1 VGENTVGQNTIVQPN
16 RRQGSVFLERRRL
29 LGALG
34 LAGLGVVSGSLIEET
49 APRAAAT
56 QDKKPGPKFDV
67 SPPPDD
73 VNDLSMEVAALRTM
87 YLLKASPDQAPDL
100 PDRNQFNGIFY
111 LAKFPKPTAEP
122 PRDRN
127 EAKVSKNY
135 RKVLNDLRAAFIM
148 NHEARIRELS
158 DQLEE
163 ITKDEKPELDDA
175 IEVTEPARKNTHQ
188 LLLYFDANRT
198 VPYLAAYG
206 KEFPDP
212 FMLILTSI
220 GSAAKS
226 TKPSAEEWPAVRDF
240 VIKEV
245 SWQVG
250 GLNPKK
256 QQQIGAQVTEFLDMA
271 SKLSETELKK
281 GGLPGGKLKG
291 QIGKIVNVADC
302 ADIIRNVLQQDLAEL
317 LSNPRLL
324 AVRQAR
330 KDYLGVIGHWAGK
343 GDGQVWSPR

>member
-1 VGENTVGQNTIVQPN
+1 
-16 RRQGSVFLERRRL
+16 L
-29 LGALG
+29 LGTLG
-34 LAGLGVVSGSLIEET
+34 VAGLGLLSSAVVDQS
-49 APRAAAT
+49 APRANAA
-56 QDKKPGPKFDV
+56 QDKKPRPKFDV

-73 VNDLSMEVAALRTM
+73 VNDLSMEVAALRTI

-122 PRDRN
+122 PRDRK

-135 RKVLNDLRAAFIM
+135 RKVLTDLRAAFIA

-163 ITKDEKPELDDA
+163 ITKDEQPELDDA
-175 IEVTEPARKNTHQ
+175 IEVTELARNVTHK

-226 TKPSAEEWPAVRDF
+226 TKPSADEWPAIRDF
-240 VIKEV
+240 VVKEV

-256 QQQIGAQVTEFLDMA
+256 QQQIGAQVAEFLDMA
-271 SKLSETELKK
+271 GKLSDAELKK
-281 GGLPGGKLKG
+281 GPAGGAIEGPDRQNG
-291 QIGKIVNVADC
+291 QRG
-302 ADIIRNVLQQDLAEL
+302 
-317 LSNPRLL
+317 RLL
-324 AVRQAR
+324 QHHPQRAGTGPGRTFVQSSAVAARQAR

-343 GDGQVWSPR
+343 GDGQVWSLR